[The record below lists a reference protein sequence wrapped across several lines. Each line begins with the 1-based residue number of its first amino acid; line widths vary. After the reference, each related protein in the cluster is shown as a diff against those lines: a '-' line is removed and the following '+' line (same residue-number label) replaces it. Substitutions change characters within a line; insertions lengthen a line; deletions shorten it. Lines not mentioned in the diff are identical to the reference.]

1 MKLEKHHYKV
11 SLFFI
16 IAVAIGMVIGIY
28 VIPNINFFA
37 PSYYAVYV
45 GQLHMFPQMRL
56 QNPYILQSI
65 ANQQG
70 SPSNTTANTGN
81 NFQLVPL
88 SQSVWAPNV
97 LYLNPKEVV
106 LYGPVTKGSE
116 IWNDIQPK

>member
-1 MKLEKHHYKV
+1 
-11 SLFFI
+11 
-16 IAVAIGMVIGIY
+16 
-28 VIPNINFFA
+28 
-37 PSYYAVYV
+37 
-45 GQLHMFPQMRL
+45 MFPQMRL